1 MISISSHLISLVA
14 PGVTLESRPGL
25 FVSSLYSF
33 GGGGNAGRDTT
44 MLEDE
49 VGSAA
54 GTPVTLTLIG
64 QADRYDVA
72 ARRCATVVQ
81 ICPDDHAMPTPVEAR
96 SIVDVLLPYA
106 YQSIPGVDAL
116 LERLREIAGLPT
128 DREVNADSGSEFAP
142 DPVLTPDQEIA
153 RQYRTGERV
162 REYLVITRHKALV
175 QYLKEQGI
183 IGADARVIE
192 QATEDDVRG
201 QHVIGILP
209 IRLAALCDSYSEC
222 SLVLGPQDR
231 GVTDLP
237 IERVR
242 EIAQPLAT
250 YRVTAMAGM

>member
-1 MISISSHLISLVA
+1 MISISSQLISLIA

-25 FVSSLYSF
+25 FVSPIYSF
-33 GGGGNAGRDTT
+33 GGGGNSGRDTT

-72 ARRCATVVQ
+72 ARRGAIVVQ
-81 ICPDDHAMPTPVEAR
+81 ICPDDYVMPSPVEAR
-96 SIVDVLLPYA
+96 AIVDVLLLYA

-116 LERLREIAGLPT
+116 LERLREIGGLRTDVAVPT
-128 DREVNADSGSEFAP
+128 TRPTREH
-142 DPVLTPDQEIA
+142 
-153 RQYRTGERV
+153 
-162 REYLVITRHKALV
+162 YLVITRHKALV
-175 QYLKEQGI
+175 AYLQEQGI
-183 IGADARVIE
+183 VGADARVIE

-209 IRLAALCDSYSEC
+209 MRLAALCASYSEC

-231 GVTDLP
+231 GVQDLP

-242 EIAQPLAT
+242 EIAQPLVT
-250 YRVTAMAGM
+250 YRVTAMAGR